1 MRMSIAVLVVALGT
15 LGTHVQ
21 AEGYA
26 LAARASTTGLGAELT
41 VRLSD
46 SFNLRLGAGGF
57 GYNYAGTV
65 SSIDY
70 DLSLRLKSGTA
81 ALDWHPG
88 GSAFR
93 LSGGMLLHGNKLTG
107 RAEPRGSV
115 SIGDHTY
122 DASQV
127 GILSAVADYDRK
139 LAPYATIGVGN
150 GARGGRVFV
159 SFEVGVALCGT
170 PKVSLSSSRSTAGLP
185 ADLQIEVQDVQ
196 DDLGWLKVYPIVG
209 LGIGLRF

>member
-1 MRMSIAVLVVALGT
+1 MRSRFVMLAAVLAALAPQ
-15 LGTHVQ
+15 LQ

-26 LAARASTTGLGAELT
+26 LAARASSTGLGAELT

-57 GYNYAGTV
+57 GYNYSRSV

-70 DLSLRLKSGTA
+70 DLSLSLKSGTA

-93 LSGGMLLHGNKLTG
+93 LSGGVLLHGNKLTG
-107 RAEPRGSV
+107 RAEPRGLV
-115 SIGDHTY
+115 SIGNHTY
-122 DASQV
+122 EASQG
-127 GILSAVADYDRK
+127 GIITAAAEYDRK
-139 LAPYATIGVGN
+139 LAPYATIGAGN

-159 SFEVGVALCGT
+159 SFDVGVALCGT
-170 PKVSLSSSRSTAGLP
+170 PKVSVSSSRSTAGLP
-185 ADLQIEVQDVQ
+185 ADLQLEVQDVQ
-196 DDLGWLKVYPIVG
+196 DELGWLKVYPIVG